1 MPWRGDLQYNGHK
14 DGQIQSKSLVGDRV
28 ILDRL
33 AMATKWDKDNHKVTW
48 QCMGKATCGE
58 LFKEADKALERAK
71 KQEAAAT
78 RLKIMEDCRDRLIN
92 LAKTVQEEV
101 DNRNQE
107 ELIKLGN
114 NILNKGK
121 MQSMA

>member
-1 MPWRGDLQYNGHK
+1 MARFNLT
-14 DGQIQSKSLVGDRV
+14 KSLEDYRV
-28 ILDRL
+28 ILDRVV
-33 AMATKWDKDNHKVTW
+33 MATKWDKNLEFTW

-101 DNRNQE
+101 DDRNQE